1 MVGCPSYPR
10 WLATKLYG
18 RLTWQLQQP
27 APYDA
32 NAKWQRAEFVNLR
45 HCLLFGWINGPTVW
59 TVNDQEF
66 NFQLCQ
72 SLSNWSCLS
81 HFLIEEIW
89 TAGTALSCST
99 TWSLF
104 KSNVKS
110 VNSFTLLCNSYIATY
125 FMFFTSNTQPN
136 SLEWKLEEKGFWPQ
150 ISTNLTKTGHLHF
163 IIWLHPLGYSNQ
175 PWGPH
180 KGSKLLRLWI
190 PNEACELKTTTTRT
204 TTTATA
210 TTRATISTTY

>member
-1 MVGCPSYPR
+1 MDRERSR
-10 WLATKLYG
+10 I
-18 RLTWQLQQP
+18 Q
-27 APYDA
+27 
-32 NAKWQRAEFVNLR
+32 F
-45 HCLLFGWINGPTVW
+45 PT
-59 TVNDQEF
+59 
-66 NFQLCQ
+66 
-72 SLSNWSCLS
+72 LSNSSCLS

-110 VNSFTLLCNSYIATY
+110 VNSFTLLCDSYSATY
-125 FMFFTSNTQPN
+125 FMSFTSNTQPS

-163 IIWLHPLGYSNQ
+163 IVWLHPLGYSNQ
-175 PWGPH
+175 PWGPYI
-180 KGSKLLRLWI
+180 GSKLLRLRI
-190 PNEACELKTTTTRT
+190 PHEACELKTTTTRT

-210 TTRATISTTY
+210 TTRATASTTAIITTSASRVHQSADICRYVTIKHQPLGILPSTSINHKPTCGIFPKFFRVL